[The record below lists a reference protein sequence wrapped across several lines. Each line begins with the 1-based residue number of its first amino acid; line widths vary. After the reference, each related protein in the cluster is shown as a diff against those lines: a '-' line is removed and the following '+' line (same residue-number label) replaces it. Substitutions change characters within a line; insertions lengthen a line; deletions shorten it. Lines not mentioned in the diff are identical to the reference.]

1 MVTGTHLSHLEI
13 LELKREML
21 IVDWRDCIIR
31 NFMIGNQILLG
42 CGNKE
47 EWDEQGVF
55 HMCGRGEVHS
65 GFGGET

>member
-1 MVTGTHLSHLEI
+1 LSHLEI

-21 IVDWRDCIIR
+21 VVDWRDCIIR
-31 NFMIGNQILLG
+31 NFMIGTHQILLG
-42 CGNKE
+42 YVNKE

-55 HMCGRGEVHS
+55 HMWGRGEGHS